1 MSAPHEE
8 WLTRAE
14 NDLRFAELGLREG
27 FYSQVCFLSQQV
39 VEKCFKG
46 ALVALGR
53 SYPKSHSLREL
64 ASKLPE
70 LSLKKHVEALT
81 ILDGYYVPIRY
92 PDAAPGMKAGG
103 SPNKGEASAALD
115 TARAIWDI
123 VAKHLSKKG

>member
-46 ALVALGR
+46 MLVALGR

-70 LSLKKHVEALT
+70 LSLKKHSEALT

-103 SPNKGEASAALD
+103 APNKGEARVAID

-123 VAKHLSKKG
+123 VTKYLSKKG